1 MQSLETTSNAPLIPT
16 PTAPRDD
23 AAVTRPQPPSRVRAV
38 ARRGVKFLVIAALA
52 YGVIWLF
59 AFLGMLGA
67 HAWASSHTTGGSGRS
82 VAGMN
87 HVKQVDDRVW
97 RGSAPGGEGYRALAS
112 MGVRTVVDL
121 RAEPMTAEDLA
132 RPSQAG
138 LNLVRIPIRDGQTPT
153 EAQVEKFLETVR
165 TSDGPVYVHCG
176 AGVGRTGSITA
187 AYMVRTG
194 EADAAQALQ
203 QTLAV
208 GPPSVEQ
215 VYYVLNADHDS
226 NEQPP
231 LVIQII
237 SRILDAP
244 RRIKSNLDI

>member
-1 MQSLETTSNAPLIPT
+1 MPTLETPSNALDT
-16 PTAPRDD
+16 PTVAPTGPRFR
-23 AAVTRPQPPSRVRAV
+23 TRARAI
-38 ARRGVKFLVIAALA
+38 ARRGAKVLVIAALA

-67 HAWASSHTTGGSGRS
+67 HAWASSHTAGGSGRS

-97 RGSAPGGEGYRALAS
+97 RGSAPGDDGYRALAS
-112 MGVRTVVDL
+112 MGIRTVVDL
-121 RAEPMTAEDLA
+121 RAEHLSAEDRA
-132 RPSQAG
+132 RPAQAG
-138 LNLVRIPIRDGQTPT
+138 LNVVRIPIRDGQTPT
-153 EAQVEKFLETVR
+153 PAQVDKFLETVR

-194 EADAAQALQ
+194 EADATEAAR

-226 NEQPP
+226 SEQPP

-237 SRILDAP
+237 SRMLDAP
-244 RRIKSNLDI
+244 RRIKSSLDI

>member
-1 MQSLETTSNAPLIPT
+1 M
-16 PTAPRDD
+16 
-23 AAVTRPQPPSRVRAV
+23 
-38 ARRGVKFLVIAALA
+38 IAALA

-87 HVKQVDDRVW
+87 HVKQVDERLW
-97 RGSAPGGEGYRALAS
+97 RGSAPGTDGYRALAA

-121 RAEPMTAEDLA
+121 RAEDMSAADLA

-138 LNLVRIPIRDGQTPT
+138 LDLVRIPIRDGQTPT
-153 EAQVEKFLETVR
+153 DAQVEKFMEAVR
-165 TSDGPVYVHCG
+165 NSDGPVYVHCG
-176 AGVGRTGSITA
+176 AGVGRTGSVTA

-194 EADAAQALQ
+194 EASATEAAR

-215 VYYVLNADHDS
+215 VYYVLHADKDS

-244 RRIKSNLDI
+244 RRIKSTMDI